1 MPVLASSLRPTT
13 STACAWSM
21 PEIKTFWPLMIQS
34 LPSRRAVVVILC
46 ELEPASGS
54 VMANAMVN
62 EPSAMPGN
70 QRFF

>member
-1 MPVLASSLRPTT
+1 
-13 STACAWSM
+13 M

>member
-1 MPVLASSLRPTT
+1 
-13 STACAWSM
+13 
-21 PEIKTFWPLMIQS
+21 MIQS